1 MTILPECRSEKA
13 GSLACAQRGCA
24 KCVEAL
30 LRENERLVHAVVR
43 RRCWGE
49 SEYGDL
55 IQEGRIGLWRAILGF
70 EPERGNAFSS
80 YAWKA
85 ICNQV
90 WQAEKRWSHAE
101 GWLEGEER
109 EDRLS
114 EIVNAWQEE
123 QEREAIQEELGC
135 LPKRLRRVIEMAYG
149 FEGGEGLTLAAIGR
163 QMGLT
168 RERIRQMRNEGL
180 MLLRLPALSLR
191 LRSLCEQDSRA
202 RYRRARQ
209 NGDAWLRR
217 RRGKK

>member
-1 MTILPECRSEKA
+1 MTILPDCQSKKA
-13 GSLACAQRGCA
+13 GSLACAQAGCA
-24 KCVEAL
+24 KCIEAL
-30 LRENERLVHAVVR
+30 LRENEGLVHAVVR
-43 RRCWGE
+43 RKCWGQ
-49 SEYGDL
+49 SEYGEM

-85 ICNQV
+85 ICYQV
-90 WQAEKRWSHAE
+90 WRAEKRWSHAE
-101 GWLEGEER
+101 GWLEGGER

-114 EIVNAWQEE
+114 EMVSAWQEE
-123 QEREAIQEELGC
+123 QERQGIQEELGC
-135 LPKRLRRVIEMAYG
+135 LPKRLRCVIELAYG

-163 QMGLT
+163 KMGLT

-191 LRSLCEQDSRA
+191 LRSVCEQDSREC
-202 RYRRARQ
+202 YRQARQ
-209 NGDAWLRR
+209 SGNAWLRY